1 MYIRESTYKKKRLS
15 VDRCV
20 IVDHNLLTLS
30 YLVSIMSNINPSA
43 QELLDL
49 LLDGDPVVWH
59 ISREGDDIRVVA
71 TMEDGTS
78 RPINVPLASPT
89 SDSDSCV

>member
-1 MYIRESTYKKKRLS
+1 
-15 VDRCV
+15 
-20 IVDHNLLTLS
+20 
-30 YLVSIMSNINPSA
+30 MSNINPTA

-59 ISREGDDIRVVA
+59 ISREGGDIRVVA
-71 TMEDGTS
+71 MMEDGS
-78 RPINVPLASPT
+78 ERPINVPLASPT